1 MEPLITSNQERRSS
15 LRVPV
20 AIKLPPV
27 KHTRMGANMAE
38 VTFDYRNLTEVEGGI
53 QEGELNEIRSRL
65 EDATK
70 ELLKEELGFMQIP
83 KTDRYA
89 EISKALAE
97 DIRNSGATDFIH
109 CGIGGSA
116 LGPMALQKALNHP
129 YYNQLTDRGGP
140 RIHFAEN
147 TDPSSLGAILD
158 VADAENTWV
167 NVVTKSGSTA
177 ETMANFLVVR
187 GFLEDALGDGYREH
201 TVFTTDPEEGFL
213 NEISAHE
220 DIKTLPIQQN
230 VGGRFSVLT
239 PVGLLPAAVG
249 GLDVEA
255 LLAGAAQCVDE
266 VNEQGAEHP
275 AVVGAA
281 MHYLM
286 DTAKGRN
293 VRVMMAYADA
303 LERTAAWFV
312 QLWAESLG
320 KDGKGSTPHGAVGTT
335 DQHSQVQLYMEGPQ
349 DKVIE
354 ILQVENHP
362 RDLEIP
368 NAYGDIE
375 GVGYLGGHSMA
386 ELLNVECD
394 ATQKALT
401 EAGRPNCAIKLGGI
415 SEENIGYLFQALE
428 VQTAIAG
435 SLYGVNAFNQPGVE
449 AGKNI
454 TYERMGRPG
463 Y

>member
-1 MEPLITSNQERRSS
+1 
-15 LRVPV
+15 
-20 AIKLPPV
+20 
-27 KHTRMGANMAE
+27 MAE
-38 VTFDYRNLTEVEGGI
+38 VSFDYQNLIEVEGGI
-53 QEGELNEIRSRL
+53 QDGELEEIQSRL
-65 EDATK
+65 EEATK
-70 ELLKEELGFMQIP
+70 ELLEGDLGFMQLP
-83 KTDRYA
+83 KTDRYT
-89 EISKALAE
+89 ESSKALAD
-97 DIRNSGATDFIH
+97 DIRDSGATDFIH
-109 CGIGGSA
+109 AGIGGSA
-116 LGPMALQKALNHP
+116 LGPMAVQKALNHP
-129 YYNQLTDRGGP
+129 YYNQLADRGGP

-147 TDPSSLGAILD
+147 TDPSSLAAILD
-158 VADAENTWV
+158 VADPENTWV

-177 ETMANFLVVR
+177 ETMTNFLVVR
-187 GFLEDALGDGYREH
+187 SFLEEALGDGYREH

-213 NEISAHE
+213 NEISARE
-220 DIKTLPIQQN
+220 GIKTLPIQQN

-239 PVGLLPAAVG
+239 PVGLLPASVAG
-249 GLDVEA
+249 IDVDA
-255 LLAGAAQCVDE
+255 LLSGAAQCVDE
-266 VNEQGAEHP
+266 VNDRGAEHP
-275 AVVGAA
+275 AIIGAA

-286 DTAKGRN
+286 DTARGRN
-293 VRVMMAYADA
+293 VRVMMTYADA

-354 ILQVENHP
+354 IVQVENHP
-362 RDLEIP
+362 QDLKIP
-368 NAYGDIE
+368 EAYEDIE
-375 GVGYLGGHSMA
+375 GVGYLGGHTMA

-401 EAGRPNCAIKLGGI
+401 EAGRPNCNITLSDVSA
-415 SEENIGYLFQALE
+415 ENLGYLFQALE
-428 VQTAIAG
+428 VQTAICG

>member
-1 MEPLITSNQERRSS
+1 
-15 LRVPV
+15 
-20 AIKLPPV
+20 
-27 KHTRMGANMAE
+27 MAD
-38 VTFDYRNLTEVEGGI
+38 VNFDYENLIEVEGGI
-53 QEGELNEIRSRL
+53 REDDLDGIRQSLEEAAGELL
-65 EDATK
+65 G
-70 ELLKEELGFMQIP
+70 EELGFMQLP
-83 KTDRYA
+83 KTDQYA
-89 EISKALAE
+89 KDSKDLAGE
-97 DIRNSGATDFIH
+97 IRNSGATDFVH
-109 CGIGGSA
+109 AGIGGSA
-116 LGPMALQKALNHP
+116 LGPMAVQKALNHP
-129 YYNQLTDRGGP
+129 YYNLLTDRGGP

-158 VADAENTWV
+158 VADPENTWV

-177 ETMANFLVVR
+177 ETMTNFLVVR
-187 GFLEDALGDGYREH
+187 GFLEDAMGEGYRDH

-213 NEISAHE
+213 NEISARE
-220 DIKTLPIQQN
+220 GIKTLPIQQN
-230 VGGRFSVLT
+230 VGGRFSVLS
-239 PVGLLPAAVG
+239 PVGLLPAAVAG
-249 GLDVEA
+249 IDVDA
-255 LLAGAAQCVDE
+255 LLSGAAQCVDE
-266 VNEQGAEHP
+266 VNEQGAGHP
-275 AVVGAA
+275 AIRGAA
-281 MHYLM
+281 LHYLM
-286 DTAKGRN
+286 DTARGRN

-354 ILQVENHP
+354 IVQVENHP
-362 RDLEIP
+362 RDLDIP
-368 NAYGDIE
+368 NVYEDIE
-375 GVGYLGGHSMA
+375 GVGYLGGHTMS

-401 EAGRPNCAIKLGGI
+401 EAGRPNCNITLG
-415 SEENIGYLFQALE
+415 SVSAENLGYLFQALE
-428 VQTAIAG
+428 VQTAICG